1 MSESIEQVIDTNAE
15 PVSEQTS
22 EDKFFGVASEINTE
36 TPKDIEVEVIDER
49 PEEDRRPPKVETKE
63 EPVDD
68 EALDQEIANYGKKA
82 GERINKIKYE

>member
-49 PEEDRRPPKVETKE
+49 P
-63 EPVDD
+63 
-68 EALDQEIANYGKKA
+68 
-82 GERINKIKYE
+82 